1 MEDHYATNLVCKE
14 SHSLLS
20 YNNYGSTGSF
30 INWVKNLRV
39 TNNLEAYD
47 NIIQEQRANEIIEK
61 VEVEEVNET
70 VTERVFY
77 LPHIPVIRESTEK
90 MKIKIVCV
98 ASAKAYQTSD
108 SLYEYL
114 EFGSPLQNWLWNI
127 LIRSR
132 LDLNYFLV
140 T

>member
-1 MEDHYATNLVCKE
+1 MISCMILMYGGSLSEILIWKE

-20 YNNYGSTGSF
+20 DNKYGTTGTVFNS
-30 INWVKNLRV
+30 VKDLRL
-39 TNNLEAYD
+39 TNKLEAYD
-47 NIIQEQRANEIIEK
+47 NIMQEQRANEIIEN
-61 VEVEEVNET
+61 VEEEEVNKT

-98 ASAKAYQTSD
+98 ASPKAYQTSN

-114 EFGSPLQNWLWNI
+114 EFGSPLQN
-127 LIRSR
+127 
-132 LDLNYFLV
+132 
-140 T
+140 